1 MSAFTSDG
9 SSGAVRVVCQRVCGA
24 ELLLDGEDAWAKMAH
39 GLIVYVSFTKDVTPE
54 ILPRVARAIAHFNV
68 VTKGNWG
75 DGTKPV
81 SAHEL
86 VCQRKERCGVMVI
99 PQAGLCAK
107 IKSKAL
113 QYRGQCDKA
122 VGMELYGMFCEL
134 LRREICS
141 EGGGKSASS
150 AKTAEAQAAGAV
162 SPDVP
167 PTEMFHG
174 HPDFSAWD
182 EETGLP
188 TLMADGE
195 TAVSKSKRKKL
206 AKLQKSHAK
215 KHKAYLENPEQY
227 RESIEAG
234 QKAKQE
240 AQVVHAAGG
249 SSGGSGGGLQE
260 EGMANSEHLPF
271 IQGTFGNRQGL
282 RVDASCGPFT
292 HAFAFG
298 GGN

>member
-9 SSGAVRVVCQRVCGA
+9 SSGAVRVVCQRVHGA
-24 ELLLDGEDAWAKMAH
+24 ELLLDGADTWAKMEH
-39 GLIVYVSFTKDVTPE
+39 GLIVYVSFTKAVTAE
-54 ILPRVARAIAHFNV
+54 ILPRVAKAVAHFNV

-86 VCQRKERCGVMVI
+86 VCKRKESCGVMVI

-107 IKSKAL
+107 IKGKVL

-122 VGMELYGMFCEL
+122 VGMELYGVFCDL
-134 LRREICS
+134 LKQEICS
-141 EGGGKSASS
+141 EGGSKANNGGS
-150 AKTAEAQAAGAV
+150 AKSGAQEAV
-162 SPDVP
+162 SPEVP
-167 PTEMFHG
+167 PREMFFS

-182 EETGLP
+182 QETGLP

-195 TAVSKSKRKKL
+195 TPVSKSKRKKL
-206 AKLQKSHAK
+206 VKLQRAQEK
-215 KHKAYLENPEQY
+215 KHKAYLESPEQY
-227 RESIEAG
+227 KESLEAG
-234 QKAKQE
+234 RKAKQGARAE
-240 AQVVHAAGG
+240 SADSA
-249 SSGGSGGGLQE
+249 E
-260 EGMANSEHLPF
+260 SEHLTF

-298 GGN
+298 